1 MIELARQTQDSYQSL
16 CDRFRA
22 ATGWS
27 LRFIRLQSQTA
38 DEIETEL
45 VERGEYSLWQRVD
58 DGRKCIGLLVVDLP
72 DVATPFGSEP
82 TSGSYDSVLG
92 LTESIASLMSRQA
105 QAERALLEKRKT
117 STTVSHVGCS
127 LRPGMGL
134 GENVRELLAAAV
146 RLSGYQSASFYTLNP
161 STDRLKLRFVHGIQ
175 AHNLP
180 MGQRELASSWLDLEA
195 LSRGYSFI
203 ERKSQSDDQWLP
215 RDAKSGLAFGVQSD
229 LIPLGTLWI
238 YDSRPRSFPD
248 HELKLLQ
255 DVANQLALAL
265 ERAVLLDENE
275 SQHRVQTEL
284 RLVSEQLN
292 QASRPALPSSCGMDA
307 TYRCESR
314 HEISGD
320 LCELLSLSGT
330 TTAIAV
336 GDASGNSIPAALVA
350 NAVKG
355 ALRSMSCPSEDQ
367 RSPPARVMQRLN
379 KALDSIVG
387 DYQFMSL
394 FYGVYD
400 ATLRRLSYCSA
411 GHPAPI
417 LLRDGHASMLHA
429 DGFLLG
435 ILDEVEYEC
444 VELELQPQDLLIVYT
459 DGVSETHGPTDRLFG
474 EGGIVKAIQS
484 ARLNSIEEIRD
495 AIWDQAEAFGSHS
508 GKTKAD
514 DRSLMVIRIL

>member
-105 QAERALLEKRKT
+105 QAERALLEKRQT

-265 ERAVLLDENE
+265 ERERIPASRSNRTAAGFGTTQPSLATCLAVQLRNGRDLPLRKPPRN
-275 SQHRVQTEL
+275 QW
-284 RLVSEQLN
+284 RLVRTLVTLWHNYCHCGRRCLRKQHS
-292 QASRPALPSSCGMDA
+292 SRARGECG
-307 TYRCESR
+307 
-314 HEISGD
+314 
-320 LCELLSLSGT
+320 
-330 TTAIAV
+330 
-336 GDASGNSIPAALVA
+336 
-350 NAVKG
+350 
-355 ALRSMSCPSEDQ
+355 
-367 RSPPARVMQRLN
+367 
-379 KALDSIVG
+379 
-387 DYQFMSL
+387 
-394 FYGVYD
+394 
-400 ATLRRLSYCSA
+400 
-411 GHPAPI
+411 
-417 LLRDGHASMLHA
+417 
-429 DGFLLG
+429 
-435 ILDEVEYEC
+435 
-444 VELELQPQDLLIVYT
+444 
-459 DGVSETHGPTDRLFG
+459 
-474 EGGIVKAIQS
+474 
-484 ARLNSIEEIRD
+484 
-495 AIWDQAEAFGSHS
+495 
-508 GKTKAD
+508 
-514 DRSLMVIRIL
+514 